1 MSVPQEPPPPETVV
15 LVRQRYVDG
24 DLVDHIR
31 SETGLSRRDVYDC
44 LDGVFPDSDGERPPK
59 IPRRQVNAPRPRK
72 AAGGRSALIASLWRT
87 TERQVRDIDKR
98 LRRHKQEPAER
109 ERDARMMAVVV
120 KTVRELTAIEEKTQR
135 VDDANVPP
143 ATIDAFRRELARKLA
158 ALGAGKGAAAAD
170 DADGA

>member
-1 MSVPQEPPPPETVV
+1 MPRAICVA
-15 LVRQRYVDG
+15 RIFR
-24 DLVDHIR
+24 
-31 SETGLSRRDVYDC
+31 ETGLSKRRVYDC
-44 LDGVFPDSDGERPPK
+44 FDGAFADGEGHNPPPL
-59 IPRRQVNAPRPRK
+59 PRRQEPRK
-72 AAGGRSALIASLWRT
+72 PTDNRAVLIARLWRNA
-87 TERQVRDIDKR
+87 EHQVRDIDKR

-109 ERDARMMAVVV
+109 ERDARLMAVVV

-158 ALGAGKGAAAAD
+158 ALGAGEGAAAAD